1 MGRLLIC
8 WFINLRINIDNLR
21 GFNYT
26 IQRKMKSIVLLCAV
40 FFPFF
45 LTAQKKQTKRPN
57 IIYMMSDDHGYQAI
71 SAYGFGLN
79 NTPNIDKLVEKG
91 MLFTRAFVTNSICG
105 PSRAVMLTGKH
116 SHING
121 FKDNHSRFNGDQPT
135 VAKYLHAAGY
145 QTALVGKWH
154 LESDP
159 QGFDYW
165 NIVPGQGSYYNPDF
179 IEMGIRKRVPGYVTN
194 ITTDFA
200 INWLNN
206 RDKEKP
212 FFLVYQQK
220 APHRNWMP
228 EEKYYHLFDSTKFPV
243 PSNYF
248 DKYKTRTRAAKEQEM
263 EVATD
268 MNYAYDL
275 KLAFDL
281 TREERVGLANMW
293 QGIYDRFTPE
303 QKKTW
308 EAAYGP
314 MIEAFKKA
322 NLSGDELA
330 VWKYQRYM
338 KDYLR
343 CVQSVDDNV
352 GRLMT
357 YLEENNL
364 EENTIVIY
372 TSDQGFY
379 LGEHGWF
386 DKRFMYEESFRTPLI
401 IKWPG
406 VTNKKAT
413 TSAMVQNLDFAET
426 ILDMAGLSIP
436 ADMQGKSFAP
446 LLRGTQKGPVH
457 DVLYYH
463 FYENVEHKVAKH
475 VGVRTDR
482 YKLISFYENKEW
494 ELYDLKKDKSEM
506 NNVYNDPG
514 YAAVKEMMYK
524 KLLQAKKQYRD
535 TVQIPVMT
543 FKPVPKISRT
553 AKG

>member
-1 MGRLLIC
+1 M
-8 WFINLRINIDNLR
+8 
-21 GFNYT
+21 
-26 IQRKMKSIVLLCAV
+26 QRKIQSLVLLCAV
-40 FFPFF
+40 FLPLF
-45 LTAQKKQTKRPN
+45 LSAQNKEKKRPN

-79 NTPNIDKLVEKG
+79 NTPNIDKLAEKG

-135 VAKYLHAAGY
+135 VAKYLKAAGY
-145 QTALVGKWH
+145 QTAIVGKWH

-179 IEMGIRKRVPGYVTN
+179 NEMGVRKRVPGYVTN
-194 ITTDFA
+194 VTTDFA
-200 INWLNN
+200 INWLDK

-228 EEKYYHLFDSTKFPV
+228 EEKYYHLFDSTNFPV

-248 DKYKTRTRAAKEQEM
+248 DKYNTRTKAVKEQEM
-263 EVATD
+263 EIAAD

-275 KLAFDL
+275 KLALNL
-281 TREERVGLANMW
+281 TKEERVGLANSW
-293 QGIYDRFTPE
+293 QGIYDRFTE
-303 QKKTW
+303 EEKKKW
-308 EAAYGP
+308 DAAYGP

-352 GRLMT
+352 GRLMA
-357 YLEENNL
+357 YLKENNL

-413 TSAMVQNLDFAET
+413 TSVMVQNLDFAQT
-426 ILDMAGLSIP
+426 ILDMAGLSKP

-457 DVLYYH
+457 DALYYH

-475 VGVRTDR
+475 LGVRTDR
-482 YKLISFYENKEW
+482 YKLICFYENNEW
-494 ELYDLKKDKSEM
+494 ELFDLVKDKSEM
-506 NNVYNDPG
+506 NNVYNDPQ
-514 YAAVKEMMYK
+514 YSQVKEMMYK
-524 KLLQAKKQYRD
+524 KLLQVKKQYRD
-535 TVQIPVMT
+535 TVQIPVVT
-543 FKPVPKISRT
+543 FKPIPKVLKT
-553 AKG
+553 TKG

>member
-1 MGRLLIC
+1 
-8 WFINLRINIDNLR
+8 
-21 GFNYT
+21 
-26 IQRKMKSIVLLCAV
+26 
-40 FFPFF
+40 
-45 LTAQKKQTKRPN
+45 
-57 IIYMMSDDHGYQAI
+57 
-71 SAYGFGLN
+71 
-79 NTPNIDKLVEKG
+79 
-91 MLFTRAFVTNSICG
+91 
-105 PSRAVMLTGKH
+105 MLTGKH
-116 SHING
+116 SHVYG

-135 VAKYLHAAGY
+135 VAKYLKSAGY

-179 IEMGIRKRVPGYVTN
+179 IEMGVRKQVPGYVTN
-194 ITTDFA
+194 LTTDFA
-200 INWLNN
+200 IDWLNK

-228 EEKYYHLFDSTKFPV
+228 EEKYYHLFDSTTFPV

-248 DKYKTRTRAAKEQEM
+248 DKYTTRTKAATEQEM
-263 EVATD
+263 EIATH

-281 TREERVGLANMW
+281 TKEERIGLANSW

-322 NLSGDELA
+322 NLSGEELA

-352 GRLMT
+352 GRLMA
-357 YLEENNL
+357 YLKENNL
-364 EENTIVIY
+364 EDNTIVIY

-386 DKRFMYEESFRTPLI
+386 DKRWMYEESFRTPLI
-401 IKWPG
+401 VKWPG
-406 VTNKKAT
+406 VTNKKST
-413 TSAMVQNLDFAET
+413 TSMMVQNLDFAET
-426 ILDMAGLSIP
+426 ILEMAGLPIP
-436 ADMQGKSFAP
+436 ADMQGKSFAS
-446 LLRGTQKGPVH
+446 LLKGKQKTALH
-457 DVLYYH
+457 DALYYH
-463 FYENVEHKVAKH
+463 FYENLEHKVAKH

-482 YKLISFYENKEW
+482 YKLIYFYEKNDW
-494 ELYDLKKDKSEM
+494 EMYDLLKDQHEM
-506 NNVYNDPG
+506 NNIYSNPAYRKVQANM
-514 YAAVKEMMYK
+514 KK
-524 KLLQAKKQYRD
+524 KLQDLKLRYKD
-535 TVQIPVMT
+535 PV
-543 FKPVPKISRT
+543 KL
-553 AKG
+553 

>member
-1 MGRLLIC
+1 MQKKIRSL
-8 WFINLRINIDNLR
+8 
-21 GFNYT
+21 
-26 IQRKMKSIVLLCAV
+26 VLVCAV
-40 FFPFF
+40 FFPAF
-45 LTAQKKQTKRPN
+45 LIAQKNGKRPN

-79 NTPNIDKLVEKG
+79 NTPNIDKLAEKG

-121 FKDNHSRFNGDQPT
+121 FRDNHSRFNGDQPT
-135 VAKYLHAAGY
+135 VAKYLKAAGY
-145 QTALVGKWH
+145 QTAIVGKWH

-179 IEMGIRKRVPGYVTN
+179 NEMGVRKRVPGYVTN

-200 INWLNN
+200 INWLNS

-228 EEKYYHLFDSTKFPV
+228 EEKYYHQFDSTNFPV

-248 DKYKTRTRAAKEQEM
+248 DKYNTRTKAAKDQEM
-263 EVATD
+263 EIAAD

-275 KLAFDL
+275 KLALNL
-281 TREERVGLANMW
+281 TKEERVGLANSW
-293 QGIYDRFTPE
+293 QGIYDRFTE
-303 QKKTW
+303 EEKKKW
-308 EAAYGP
+308 NAAYGP

-352 GRLMT
+352 GRLMA
-357 YLEENNL
+357 YLKENNL
-364 EENTIVIY
+364 EDNTIVIY

-401 IKWPG
+401 VKWPG

-413 TSAMVQNLDFAET
+413 TSMMVQNLDFAQT
-426 ILDMAGLSIP
+426 ILDMAGLTIP
-436 ADMQGKSFAP
+436 ADMQGKSFAA
-446 LLRGTQKGPVH
+446 LLRGIQKGPVH
-457 DVLYYH
+457 DALYYH
-463 FYENVEHKVAKH
+463 FYEDVEHKVAKH
-475 VGVRTDR
+475 IGVRTDR
-482 YKLISFYENKEW
+482 YKLICFYENNEW
-494 ELYDLKKDKSEM
+494 ELYDLVKDKSEM
-506 NNVYNDPG
+506 NNVYNDPQ
-514 YAAVKEMMYK
+514 YSQVKEMMYK
-524 KLLQAKKQYRD
+524 KLLQVKKQYRD
-535 TVQIPVMT
+535 TVEIPVVT
-543 FKPVPKISRT
+543 FKAIPKVVKT
-553 AKG
+553 TKG

>member
-1 MGRLLIC
+1 MHKKI
-8 WFINLRINIDNLR
+8 
-21 GFNYT
+21 
-26 IQRKMKSIVLLCAV
+26 KSILLVCAV
-40 FFPFF
+40 FFPSF
-45 LTAQKKQTKRPN
+45 LIAQKNERKRPN

-71 SAYGFGLN
+71 SAYGYGLN
-79 NTPNIDKLVEKG
+79 HTPNIDRLADQG

-121 FKDNHSRFNGDQPT
+121 FMDNHSTFNGNQQT
-135 VAKYLHAAGY
+135 VAKLMHDAGY
-145 QTALVGKWH
+145 QTAVIGKWH
-154 LESDP
+154 LISDP

-165 NIVPGQGSYYNPDF
+165 NIVPGQGDYYNPDF
-179 IEMGIRKRVPGYVTN
+179 IENGVRKRVPGYVTN
-194 ITTDFA
+194 LTTDFA

-212 FFLVYQQK
+212 FFLIYQQK

-228 EEKYYHLFDSTKFPV
+228 EEKYYHLFDSVQFPV

-248 DKYKTRTRAAKEQEM
+248 DNYNTRTRAAHEQEM
-263 EVATD
+263 EIATD

-281 TREERVGLANMW
+281 TKEERVGLANMW
-293 QGIYDRFTPE
+293 QGIYNRFTPE

-314 MIEAFKKA
+314 SVEAFKKA
-322 NLSGDELA
+322 NLSGEALA

-338 KDYLR
+338 RDYLR

-352 GRLMT
+352 GRLMK
-357 YLEENNL
+357 YLKENNL

-401 IKWPG
+401 VKWPG
-406 VTNKKAT
+406 VTNRKTT
-413 TSAMVQNLDFAET
+413 TSMMVQNLDFAET

-436 ADMQGKSFAP
+436 PDMQGKSFVSV
-446 LLRGTQKGPVH
+446 LKGVQKENLH
-457 DVLYYH
+457 DALYYH
-463 FYENVEHKVAKH
+463 FYENLEHKAARH
-475 VGVRTDR
+475 IGVRTDR
-482 YKLISFYENKEW
+482 YKLIYFYENNEW
-494 ELYDLKKDKSEM
+494 ELYDLLTDKQEM
-506 NNVYNDPG
+506 NNVYDRP
-514 YAAVKEMMYK
+514 AYK
-524 KLLQAKKQYRD
+524 KVKDMMKRKLQEQKRHYKD
-535 TVQIPVMT
+535 PVDIPALQELPK
-543 FKPVPKISRT
+543 FKIANHKN
-553 AKG
+553 